1 MEDKTLSKNCEN
13 SCKKTS
19 IGGQALIEGV
29 MMRGVGKA
37 AMAVRMPD
45 GTIDVE
51 IEKTKLAK
59 DKSIVFRMPF
69 VRGIFNFIDN
79 MIFGYKYLM
88 KSAEKSGMDLEE
100 SESKFD
106 KWLEKHFG
114 DKLMK
119 VVSGIAMVLGLV
131 LAVGLFV
138 LAPMGIVWLIE
149 QVVTLNGTIKTLIE
163 GLIKIAVFVAYLALV
178 SQTKDIK
185 RVFEYHGAEH
195 KSIACYEAGEELTV
209 ENVKKHKRFHPRCG
223 TSFLLIVLIVSILV
237 YSVIQF
243 SWENLLLRAA
253 LKILLLP
260 VIVGISY
267 EIIKLAGRYDNIFTR
282 ILSAPGLWIQRFTTR
297 EPDDSQ
303 IEVAIA
309 SLKPVLPEENENDN
323 W

>member
-1 MEDKTLSKNCEN
+1 MSKECEK

-37 AMAVRMPD
+37 AMAVRLPD

-51 IEKTKLAK
+51 IQKTKLAK
-59 DKSIVFRMPF
+59 DKSFVFRMPF

-88 KSAEKSGMDLEE
+88 KSAEKSGLDLEE

-114 DKLMK
+114 NKIMT
-119 VVSGIAMVLGLV
+119 VVSAIAMVFGVV
-131 LAVGLFV
+131 LAIGLFI
-138 LAPMGIVWLIE
+138 LAPMGIVWLLE
-149 QVVTLNGTIKTLIE
+149 KVVPLGGFKTLIE

-178 SQTKDIK
+178 SQTKDIR

-209 ENVKKHKRFHPRCG
+209 ENVKKYKRFHPRCG

-237 YSVIQF
+237 YSLIQF
-243 SWENLLLRAA
+243 SWGNLLLRAA

-260 VIVGISY
+260 IIVGISY
-267 EIIKLAGRYDNIFTR
+267 EIIKLAGRYDNFFTR

-309 SLKPVLPEENENDN
+309 SLKPVLPEKNENDN

>member
-1 MEDKTLSKNCEN
+1 MSKECEK

-37 AMAVRMPD
+37 AMAVRLPD

-51 IEKTKLAK
+51 IQKTKLAK
-59 DKSIVFRMPF
+59 DKSFVFRVPF
-69 VRGIFNFIDN
+69 VRGLFNFIDN

-88 KSAEKSGMDLEE
+88 KSAEKSGLDLEE

-114 DKLMK
+114 NKIMT
-119 VVSGIAMVLGLV
+119 VVSAIAMVFGVV
-131 LAVGLFV
+131 LAVGLFI
-138 LAPMGIVWLIE
+138 LAPMGIVWLLE
-149 QVVTLNGTIKTLIE
+149 KVVPLGGFKTLIE
-163 GLIKIAVFVAYLALV
+163 GLIKIVVFVAYLALV
-178 SQTKDIK
+178 SQTKDIR

-195 KSIACYEAGEELTV
+195 KSIACYEAGDELTV
-209 ENVKKHKRFHPRCG
+209 ENVKKYKRFHPRCG

-237 YSVIQF
+237 YSLIQF
-243 SWENLLLRAA
+243 SWGNLLLRAA

-260 VIVGISY
+260 IIVGISY

-309 SLKPVLPEENENDN
+309 SLNPVLPEENENDN

>member
-1 MEDKTLSKNCEN
+1 MSKNCEKT
-13 SCKKTS
+13 CKKTS

-51 IEKTKLAK
+51 IQKTKLAK
-59 DKSIVFRMPF
+59 DKSFVFRVPF
-69 VRGIFNFIDN
+69 VRGMFNFIDN

-88 KSAEKSGMDLEE
+88 KSAEKSGLDMEE

-119 VVSGIAMVLGLV
+119 VVSGISMVLGIV
-131 LAVGLFV
+131 LAVGLFI
-138 LAPMGIVWLIE
+138 LAPMGIVWLLE
-149 QVVTLNGTIKTLIE
+149 KAVPLGGFKTLIE
-163 GLIKIAVFVAYLALV
+163 GLIKIAVFIAYLALV

-209 ENVKKHKRFHPRCG
+209 ENVKKYKRFHPRCG

-243 SWENLLLRAA
+243 SWGNLLLRAG

-267 EIIKLAGRYDNIFTR
+267 EIIKLAGRYDNFFTR

-309 SLKPVLPEENENDN
+309 SLKPVLPDENENDN

>member
-1 MEDKTLSKNCEN
+1 LSKECEN
-13 SCKKTS
+13 VCKKTS

-37 AMAVRMPD
+37 AMAVRLPD
-45 GTIDVE
+45 GTINVE

-59 DKSIVFRMPF
+59 DKSIVFRIPF

-88 KSAEKSGMDLEE
+88 KSAEKSGIDMDEP
-100 SESKFD
+100 ESKFD
-106 KWLEKHFG
+106 KWLTKHLG

-119 VVSGIAMVLGLV
+119 VVSGVAMVLGVV
-131 LAVGLFV
+131 LAVGLFI
-138 LAPMGIVWLIE
+138 LAPMGIVWLLE
-149 QVVTLNGTIKTLIE
+149 KLVPLGAFKTLIE
-163 GLIKIAVFVAYLALV
+163 GIIKIAVFVGYLALV
-178 SQTKDIK
+178 SRTKDIQ

-237 YSVIQF
+237 YSLIQF
-243 SWENLLLRAA
+243 SWGNLLLRAA

-267 EIIKLAGRYDNIFTR
+267 EIIKLAGRYDNFFTR

>member
-1 MEDKTLSKNCEN
+1 MSKECEK

-37 AMAVRMPD
+37 AMAVRLPD

-59 DKSIVFRMPF
+59 DKSFVFRMPF
-69 VRGIFNFIDN
+69 VRGVFNFIDN

-88 KSAEKSGMDLEE
+88 KSAEKSGLDLEE

-114 DKLMK
+114 NKIMTA
-119 VVSGIAMVLGLV
+119 VSAIAMVFGVV
-131 LAVGLFV
+131 LAIGLFI
-138 LAPMGIVWLIE
+138 LAPMGIVWLLE
-149 QVVTLNGTIKTLIE
+149 KVVPLGGFKTLIE

-178 SQTKDIK
+178 SQTKDIR

-195 KSIACYEAGEELTV
+195 KSIACYEAGDELTV
-209 ENVKKHKRFHPRCG
+209 ENVKKYKRFHPRCG

-237 YSVIQF
+237 YSLIQF
-243 SWENLLLRAA
+243 SWGNLLLRAA

-260 VIVGISY
+260 IIVGISY

>member
-1 MEDKTLSKNCEN
+1 
-13 SCKKTS
+13 
-19 IGGQALIEGV
+19 
-29 MMRGVGKA
+29 MRGVGKA
-37 AMAVRMPD
+37 AMAVRLPD

-51 IEKTKLAK
+51 VEKTKLAK
-59 DKSIVFRMPF
+59 DKSLVFRAPF
-69 VRGIFNFIDN
+69 VRGVFNFIDN
-79 MIFGYKYLM
+79 MVCGYKYLM
-88 KSAEKSGMDLEE
+88 KSAEKSGLDLEE

-114 DKLMK
+114 NKIMT
-119 VVSGIAMVLGLV
+119 VVSAIAMVFGVV
-131 LAVGLFV
+131 LAVGLFI
-138 LAPMGIVWLIE
+138 LAPMGIVWLLE
-149 QVVTLNGTIKTLIE
+149 KVVPLGGFKTLIE

-178 SQTKDIK
+178 SQTKDIR

-209 ENVKKHKRFHPRCG
+209 ENVKKYKRFHPRCG
-223 TSFLLIVLIVSILV
+223 TSFLLIVLVVSILV
-237 YSVIQF
+237 YSLIQF
-243 SWENLLLRAA
+243 SWGNLLLRAA

-260 VIVGISY
+260 IIVGISY

-297 EPDDSQ
+297 EPDDLQ

>member
-1 MEDKTLSKNCEN
+1 MSKNCEKT
-13 SCKKTS
+13 CKKTS

-51 IEKTKLAK
+51 IQKTKLAK
-59 DKSIVFRMPF
+59 DKSFVFRVPF
-69 VRGIFNFIDN
+69 VRGMFNFIDN

-88 KSAEKSGMDLEE
+88 KSAEKSGLDMEE

-119 VVSGIAMVLGLV
+119 VVSGISMVLGVV
-131 LAVGLFV
+131 LAVGLFI
-138 LAPMGIVWLIE
+138 LAPMGIVWLLE
-149 QVVTLNGTIKTLIE
+149 KAVPLGGFKTLIE
-163 GLIKIAVFVAYLALV
+163 GLIKIAVFIAYLALV

-209 ENVKKHKRFHPRCG
+209 ENVKKYKRFHPRCG

-243 SWENLLLRAA
+243 SWGNLLLRAG

-267 EIIKLAGRYDNIFTR
+267 EIIKLAGRYDNFFTR

-309 SLKPVLPEENENDN
+309 SLKPVLPDENENDN

>member
-1 MEDKTLSKNCEN
+1 MSKNCEKT
-13 SCKKTS
+13 CKKTS

-51 IEKTKLAK
+51 IQKTKLAK
-59 DKSIVFRMPF
+59 DKSFVFRVPF
-69 VRGIFNFIDN
+69 VRGMFNFIDN

-88 KSAEKSGMDLEE
+88 KSAEKSGLDMEE

-119 VVSGIAMVLGLV
+119 VVSGISMVLGVV
-131 LAVGLFV
+131 LAVGLFI
-138 LAPMGIVWLIE
+138 LAPMGIVWLLE
-149 QVVTLNGTIKTLIE
+149 KAVPLGGFKTLIE

-243 SWENLLLRAA
+243 SWGNLLLRAG

-267 EIIKLAGRYDNIFTR
+267 EIIKLAGRYDNFFTR

-309 SLKPVLPEENENDN
+309 SLKPVLPDENENDN

>member
-1 MEDKTLSKNCEN
+1 MSKECEK

-37 AMAVRMPD
+37 AMAVRLPD

-51 IEKTKLAK
+51 IQKTKLAK
-59 DKSIVFRMPF
+59 DKSFVFRVPF

-88 KSAEKSGMDLEE
+88 KSAEKSGLDLEE

-114 DKLMK
+114 NKIMT
-119 VVSGIAMVLGLV
+119 VVSAVAMVFGLV
-131 LAVGLFV
+131 LAIGLFI
-138 LAPMGIVWLIE
+138 LAPMGVVWLIE
-149 QVVTLNGTIKTLIE
+149 KAVPLGGFKTLIE

-178 SQTKDIK
+178 SRTKDIR

-195 KSIACYEAGEELTV
+195 KSIACYEAGDELTV
-209 ENVKKHKRFHPRCG
+209 ENVKKYKRFHPRCG

-237 YSVIQF
+237 YSLIQF
-243 SWENLLLRAA
+243 SWGNLLLRAG

-260 VIVGISY
+260 IIVGISY

-309 SLKPVLPEENENDN
+309 SLKPVLPDENENDN

>member
-1 MEDKTLSKNCEN
+1 MSKECEN
-13 SCKKTS
+13 VCKKTS

-37 AMAVRMPD
+37 AMAVRLPD
-45 GTIDVE
+45 GTINVE

-59 DKSIVFRMPF
+59 DKSVVFRIPF

-88 KSAEKSGMDLEE
+88 KSAEKSGIDMDEP
-100 SESKFD
+100 ESKFD
-106 KWLEKHFG
+106 KWLTKHLG

-119 VVSGIAMVLGLV
+119 VVSGVAMVLGVV
-131 LAVGLFV
+131 LAVGLFI
-138 LAPMGIVWLIE
+138 LAPMGIVWLLE
-149 QVVTLNGTIKTLIE
+149 KLVPLGAFKTLIE
-163 GLIKIAVFVAYLALV
+163 GIIKIAVFVGYLALV
-178 SQTKDIK
+178 SRTKDIQ

-237 YSVIQF
+237 YSLIQF
-243 SWENLLLRAA
+243 SWGNLLLRAA

-267 EIIKLAGRYDNIFTR
+267 EIIKLAGRYDNFFTR

>member
-1 MEDKTLSKNCEN
+1 MSKECEN
-13 SCKKTS
+13 VCKKTS

-37 AMAVRMPD
+37 AMAVRLPD
-45 GTIDVE
+45 GTINVE

-59 DKSIVFRMPF
+59 DKSVVFRIPF

-88 KSAEKSGMDLEE
+88 KSAEKSGIDMDEP
-100 SESKFD
+100 ESKFD
-106 KWLEKHFG
+106 KWLTRHLG

-119 VVSGIAMVLGLV
+119 VVSGVAMVLGVV
-131 LAVGLFV
+131 LAVGLFI
-138 LAPMGIVWLIE
+138 LAPMGIVWLLE
-149 QVVTLNGTIKTLIE
+149 KLVPLGAFKTLIE
-163 GLIKIAVFVAYLALV
+163 GIIKIAVFVGYLALV
-178 SQTKDIK
+178 SRTKDIQ

-237 YSVIQF
+237 YSLIQF
-243 SWENLLLRAA
+243 SWGNLLLRAA

-267 EIIKLAGRYDNIFTR
+267 EIIKLAGRYDNFFTR

>member
-1 MEDKTLSKNCEN
+1 
-13 SCKKTS
+13 
-19 IGGQALIEGV
+19 

-37 AMAVRMPD
+37 AMAVRLPD
-45 GTIDVE
+45 GTINVE

-59 DKSIVFRMPF
+59 DKSVVFRIPF

-88 KSAEKSGMDLEE
+88 KSAEKSGIDMDEP
-100 SESKFD
+100 ESKFD
-106 KWLEKHFG
+106 KWLTKHLG

-119 VVSGIAMVLGLV
+119 VVSGVAMVLGVV
-131 LAVGLFV
+131 LAVGLFI
-138 LAPMGIVWLIE
+138 LAPMGIVWLLE
-149 QVVTLNGTIKTLIE
+149 KLVPLGAFKTLIE
-163 GLIKIAVFVAYLALV
+163 GIIKIAVFVGYLALV
-178 SQTKDIK
+178 SRTKDIQ

-237 YSVIQF
+237 YSLIQF
-243 SWENLLLRAA
+243 SWGNLLLRAA

-267 EIIKLAGRYDNIFTR
+267 EIIKLAGRYDNFFTR

>member
-1 MEDKTLSKNCEN
+1 MSKECEK

-37 AMAVRMPD
+37 AMAVRLPD

-51 IEKTKLAK
+51 IQKTKLTK
-59 DKSIVFRMPF
+59 DKSFVFRVPF

-88 KSAEKSGMDLEE
+88 KSAEKSGLDLEE

-114 DKLMK
+114 NKIMT
-119 VVSGIAMVLGLV
+119 VVSAVAMVFGLV
-131 LAVGLFV
+131 LAIGLFI
-138 LAPMGIVWLIE
+138 LAPMGVVWLIE
-149 QVVTLNGTIKTLIE
+149 KAVPLGGFKTLIE

-178 SQTKDIK
+178 SRTKDIR

-195 KSIACYEAGEELTV
+195 KSIACYEAGDELTV
-209 ENVKKHKRFHPRCG
+209 ENVKKYKRFHPRCG

-237 YSVIQF
+237 YSLIQF
-243 SWENLLLRAA
+243 SWGNLLLRAG

-260 VIVGISY
+260 IIVGISY

-309 SLKPVLPEENENDN
+309 SLKPVLPDENENDN

>member
-1 MEDKTLSKNCEN
+1 MAKKCDN

-45 GTIDVE
+45 GTREVE

-59 DKSIVFRMPF
+59 DKSFVFRVPF

-88 KSAEKSGMDLEE
+88 KSAEKSGLDMEE

-119 VVSGIAMVLGLV
+119 VVSGISMVLGLV
-131 LAVGLFV
+131 LAVGLFI
-138 LAPMGIVWLIE
+138 LAPMGIVWLLE
-149 QVVTLNGTIKTLIE
+149 KAVPLGAFKTLIE

-237 YSVIQF
+237 YSLIQF
-243 SWENLLLRAA
+243 SWGNLLLRAA

-267 EIIKLAGRYDNIFTR
+267 EIIKLAGRYDNFFTR

>member
-1 MEDKTLSKNCEN
+1 MAKKCDN

-59 DKSIVFRMPF
+59 DKSFVFRVPF

-88 KSAEKSGMDLEE
+88 KSAEKSGLDMEE

-119 VVSGIAMVLGLV
+119 VVSGISMVLGLV
-131 LAVGLFV
+131 LAVGLFI
-138 LAPMGIVWLIE
+138 LAPMGIVWLLE
-149 QVVTLNGTIKTLIE
+149 KVVPLGAFKTLIE

-237 YSVIQF
+237 YSLIQF
-243 SWENLLLRAA
+243 SWGNLLLRAA

-267 EIIKLAGRYDNIFTR
+267 EIIKLAGRYDNFFTR

>member
-1 MEDKTLSKNCEN
+1 MSKECEN
-13 SCKKTS
+13 VCKKTS

-37 AMAVRMPD
+37 AMAVRLPD

-59 DKSIVFRMPF
+59 DKNVVFRIPF
-69 VRGIFNFIDN
+69 VRGVFNFIDN
-79 MIFGYKYLM
+79 MLFGYKYLM
-88 KSAEKSGMDLEE
+88 KSAEKSGLDIEE

-106 KWLEKHFG
+106 KWLEKRFG

-119 VVSGIAMVLGLV
+119 AVSGVAMVLGVV
-131 LAVGLFV
+131 LAVALFV
-138 LAPMGIVWLIE
+138 LAPMGIVWLVERI
-149 QVVTLNGTIKTLIE
+149 VPLGGFKTLIE
-163 GLIKIAVFVAYLALV
+163 GIIKIAVFIGYLALV
-178 SQTKDIK
+178 SRTKDIQ

-237 YSVIQF
+237 YSLIQF
-243 SWENLLLRAA
+243 SWGNLLLRAA

-267 EIIKLAGRYDNIFTR
+267 EIIKLAGRYDNFFTR

-297 EPDDSQ
+297 EPDDAQ

>member
-1 MEDKTLSKNCEN
+1 MSKECEN
-13 SCKKTS
+13 VCKKTS

-37 AMAVRMPD
+37 AMAVRLPD
-45 GTIDVE
+45 GTINVE

-59 DKSIVFRMPF
+59 DKSIVFRIPF

-88 KSAEKSGMDLEE
+88 KSAEKSGIDMDEP
-100 SESKFD
+100 ESKFD
-106 KWLEKHFG
+106 KWLTKHLG

-119 VVSGIAMVLGLV
+119 VVSGVAMVLGVV
-131 LAVGLFV
+131 LAVGLFI
-138 LAPMGIVWLIE
+138 LAPMGIVWLLE
-149 QVVTLNGTIKTLIE
+149 KLVPLGAFKTLIE
-163 GLIKIAVFVAYLALV
+163 GIIKIAVFVGYLALV
-178 SQTKDIK
+178 SRTKDIQ

-237 YSVIQF
+237 YSLIQF
-243 SWENLLLRAA
+243 SWGNLLLRAA

-267 EIIKLAGRYDNIFTR
+267 EIIKLAGRYDNFFTR

>member
-1 MEDKTLSKNCEN
+1 MSKECEK

-37 AMAVRMPD
+37 AMAVRLPD

-59 DKSIVFRMPF
+59 DKSFVFRMPF
-69 VRGIFNFIDN
+69 VRGVFNFIDN

-88 KSAEKSGMDLEE
+88 KSAEKSGLDLEE

-114 DKLMK
+114 NKIMT
-119 VVSGIAMVLGLV
+119 VVSAIAMVFGVV
-131 LAVGLFV
+131 LAIGLFI
-138 LAPMGIVWLIE
+138 LAPMGIVWLLE
-149 QVVTLNGTIKTLIE
+149 KVVPLGGFKTLIE

-178 SQTKDIK
+178 SQTKDIR

-195 KSIACYEAGEELTV
+195 KSIACYEAGVELTV
-209 ENVKKHKRFHPRCG
+209 ENVKKYKRFHPRCG

-237 YSVIQF
+237 YSLIQF
-243 SWENLLLRAA
+243 SWGNLLLRAV

-260 VIVGISY
+260 IIVGISY

>member
-1 MEDKTLSKNCEN
+1 MAKKCDN

>member
-1 MEDKTLSKNCEN
+1 MSKKCDN

-37 AMAVRMPD
+37 AMAVRLPD

-59 DKSIVFRMPF
+59 DKSFVFRMPF

-88 KSAEKSGMDLEE
+88 KSAEKSGLDMEE

-119 VVSGIAMVLGLV
+119 VVSAISMVLGLV
-131 LAVGLFV
+131 LAVGLFI
-138 LAPMGIVWLIE
+138 LAPMGIVWLLE
-149 QVVTLNGTIKTLIE
+149 KVVPLGGFKTLIE

-209 ENVKKHKRFHPRCG
+209 ENVKKYKRFHPRCG
-223 TSFLLIVLIVSILV
+223 TSFILIVLIVSILV

-243 SWENLLLRAA
+243 SWENLLLRAG

-260 VIVGISY
+260 IIVGISY
-267 EIIKLAGRYDNIFTR
+267 EIIKLAGRYDNFFTR

-303 IEVAIA
+303 IEVALA

>member
-1 MEDKTLSKNCEN
+1 MSKNCEKN
-13 SCKKTS
+13 CKKTS

-51 IEKTKLAK
+51 IQKTKLAK
-59 DKSIVFRMPF
+59 DKSFVFRVPF
-69 VRGIFNFIDN
+69 VRGMFNFIDN

-88 KSAEKSGMDLEE
+88 KSAEKSGLDMEE

-119 VVSGIAMVLGLV
+119 VVSGVSMVLGVV
-131 LAVGLFV
+131 LAVGLFI
-138 LAPMGIVWLIE
+138 LAPMGIVWLLE
-149 QVVTLNGTIKTLIE
+149 KAVPLGGFKTLIE
-163 GLIKIAVFVAYLALV
+163 GLIKIAVFIAYLALV

-209 ENVKKHKRFHPRCG
+209 ENVKKYKRFHPRCG

-243 SWENLLLRAA
+243 SWGNLLLRAG

-267 EIIKLAGRYDNIFTR
+267 EIIKLAGRYDNFFTR

-309 SLKPVLPEENENDN
+309 SLKPVLPDENENDN

>member
-1 MEDKTLSKNCEN
+1 MEEKTLSKKCDN

-37 AMAVRMPD
+37 AMAVRLPD

-59 DKSIVFRMPF
+59 DKSFVFRMPF

-88 KSAEKSGMDLEE
+88 KSAEKSGLDMEE

-114 DKLMK
+114 DKIMT
-119 VVSGIAMVLGLV
+119 VVSAIAMVFGVV
-131 LAVGLFV
+131 LAIGLFI
-138 LAPMGIVWLIE
+138 LAPMGVVWLLEKI
-149 QVVTLNGTIKTLIE
+149 VPLGGFKTLIE

-209 ENVKKHKRFHPRCG
+209 ENVKKYKRFHPRCG
-223 TSFLLIVLIVSILV
+223 TSFILIVLIVSILV

-243 SWENLLLRAA
+243 SWENLLLRAG

-260 VIVGISY
+260 IIVGISY
-267 EIIKLAGRYDNIFTR
+267 EIIKLAGRYDNFFTR

-303 IEVAIA
+303 IEVALA

>member
-1 MEDKTLSKNCEN
+1 MSKECEN
-13 SCKKTS
+13 VCKKTS

-37 AMAVRMPD
+37 AMAVRLPD
-45 GTIDVE
+45 GTINVE

-59 DKSIVFRMPF
+59 DKSVVFRIPF

-88 KSAEKSGMDLEE
+88 KSAEKSGIDMDEP
-100 SESKFD
+100 ESKFD
-106 KWLEKHFG
+106 KWLTKHLG

-119 VVSGIAMVLGLV
+119 VVSGVAMVLGVV
-131 LAVGLFV
+131 LAVGLFI
-138 LAPMGIVWLIE
+138 LAPMGIVWLLE
-149 QVVTLNGTIKTLIE
+149 KLVPLGAFKTLIE
-163 GLIKIAVFVAYLALV
+163 GIIKIAVFVGYLALV
-178 SQTKDIK
+178 SRTKDIQ

-195 KSIACYEAGEELTV
+195 KSIACYESGEELTV

-237 YSVIQF
+237 YSLIQF
-243 SWENLLLRAA
+243 SWGNLLLRAA

-267 EIIKLAGRYDNIFTR
+267 EIIKLAGRYDNFFTR